1 MNSNFS
7 GHLAEFLARQL
18 FRLKGY
24 RIVCKNYVTGK
35 GTSAGE
41 IDFIAVRFKNIV
53 FVEVKKRRDKEMAA
67 YAVKPTQQKRIRTAA
82 ENFLAKHPAYW
93 DYDVRFDVVLICF
106 PHYFRHIQN
115 AF

>member
-1 MNSNFS
+1 M
-7 GHLAEFLARQL
+7 
-18 FRLKGY
+18 
-24 RIVCKNYVTGK
+24 
-35 GTSAGE
+35 SAGE

-82 ENFLAKHPAYW
+82 ENFLAKHPAYR